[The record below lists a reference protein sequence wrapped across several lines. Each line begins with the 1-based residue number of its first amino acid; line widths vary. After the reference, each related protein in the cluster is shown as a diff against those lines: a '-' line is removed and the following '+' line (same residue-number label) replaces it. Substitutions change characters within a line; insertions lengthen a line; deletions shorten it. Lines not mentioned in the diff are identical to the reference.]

1 MRAPMRP
8 PLPYPSSL
16 AILRE
21 RTQNMP
27 HPTDTTFDLSG
38 KLLIAMPGME
48 DGRFAKSVVFL
59 CSHSADGTMG
69 LIINKP
75 TSDVRLGQ
83 LLDQLNIAHIGHAGQ
98 RQVYFGGPVEPGR
111 GFVLH
116 STDFTSEFEGL
127 NPSAGFG
134 LTATQDVLQALAQG
148 HGPAQA
154 IVSLGY
160 SGWGPGQLESEIADN
175 SWLSCDASPAL
186 VFETPDAAKWEAALN
201 SMGVG
206 ALSLSAAA
214 GRA

>member
-1 MRAPMRP
+1 MKSKSRSGDLPVPHAP

-48 DGRFAKSVVFL
+48 DSRFAKSVVFL
-59 CSHSADGTMG
+59 CSHSAEGTMG

-83 LLDQLNIAHIGHAGQ
+83 LLDQLEIAHIGQAGQ

-116 STDFTSEFEGL
+116 STDFASEFDGL

-134 LTATQDVLQALAQG
+134 LAPPWTCCKPWHRAMARRRPLLALAMLAG
-148 HGPAQA
+148 
-154 IVSLGY
+154 
-160 SGWGPGQLESEIADN
+160 GPGS
-175 SWLSCDASPAL
+175 
-186 VFETPDAAKWEAALN
+186 
-201 SMGVG
+201 
-206 ALSLSAAA
+206 
-214 GRA
+214 